1 MIRMLSCIKSIMQRQ
16 DPLPLLFVFLFFLAV
31 SAVSKAQQ
39 HVAADTVPPMEEVA
53 EELERIQELT
63 SYGPHYK
70 NPHAAGRL
78 LTLNRV
84 VPPLPADY
92 GPVRLSGPAYKNQ
105 EPAARPGPS
114 TTVPSKVR
122 ENLTG
127 PRYKNRRAKTGNL

>member
-1 MIRMLSCIKSIMQRQ
+1 MKRQ
-16 DPLPLLFVFLFFLAV
+16 NPLPLLFVFLPFLAV
-31 SAVSKAQQ
+31 SAVSNAQQ
-39 HVAADTVPPMEEVA
+39 HATTDTLPPSEEVA
-53 EELERIQELT
+53 EELERIRELT

-70 NPHAAGRL
+70 NPNAAGRL